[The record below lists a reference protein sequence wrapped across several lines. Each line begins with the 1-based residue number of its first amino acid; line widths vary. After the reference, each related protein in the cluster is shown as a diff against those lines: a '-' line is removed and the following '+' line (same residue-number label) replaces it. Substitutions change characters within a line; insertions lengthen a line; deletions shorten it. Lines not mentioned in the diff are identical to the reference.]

1 MKLTFD
7 AKLVQQLLDDS
18 KNAKEW
24 RLAYGEEFSD
34 KSEAR
39 PGLWI
44 VGDQGVYL
52 MSNSRTGIFKPSKAG
67 EEPSHL
73 VAYAH
78 QCDPTGDFDTWWE
91 NKRAAFGGDDGVEFL
106 SAEFIEAALAK
117 AKNGKMAMYVTP
129 TKIKI

>member
-7 AKLVQQLLDDS
+7 VKLVQQLLDDS

-24 RLAYGEEFSD
+24 RLAYGEYSD
-34 KSEAR
+34 KAEAR
-39 PGLWI
+39 PGLWL

-52 MSNSRTGIFKPSKAG
+52 MSNSKDGVLKDGSTP
-67 EEPSHL
+67 ENPSHL

-78 QCDPTGDFDTWWE
+78 QCDPTSKGDDWYD

-106 SAEFIEAALAK
+106 DASFIEGALAK
-117 AKNGKMAMYVTP
+117 AKNGKMTLNITP
-129 TKIKI
+129 SKITA

>member
-24 RLAYGEEFSD
+24 RLAYGEYSD
-34 KSEAR
+34 KKEAQ
-39 PGLWI
+39 PGLWL

-52 MSNSRTGIFKPSKAG
+52 MSNSKDGVHKPTSSA
-67 EEPSHL
+67 ENPEHL

-78 QCDPTGDFDTWWE
+78 QCDPNGGNDWYS
-91 NKRAAFGGDDGVEFL
+91 NKRSAFGGDDGVEFL
-106 SAEFIEAALAK
+106 EAGFIEAALAN
-117 AKNGKMAMYVTP
+117 AKNGKMSLNVTP
-129 TKIKI
+129 SRIST

>member
-18 KNAKEW
+18 KKAKEW
-24 RLAYGEEFSD
+24 QLMYGEISD

-39 PGLWI
+39 PGLWL

-52 MSNSRTGIFKPSKAG
+52 MSNSKDGLLKPGSTPEA
-67 EEPSHL
+67 PSHL

-91 NKRAAFGGDDGVEFL
+91 NKRASFGGDDGGEFV

>member
-7 AKLVQQLLDDS
+7 VKLVQQLLDDS

-24 RLAYGEEFSD
+24 RLAYGEYSD
-34 KSEAR
+34 KAEAR

-52 MSNSRTGIFKPSKAG
+52 MSNSKDGVLKDGSTP
-67 EEPSHL
+67 ENPSHL

-106 SAEFIEAALAK
+106 SAEFIEAALAQ